1 MLAYIRF
8 LINLTH
14 ARKIFRRYFVTN
26 GFDGALTT
34 LGLIIG
40 FYSAQQVSISVVV
53 SACMGTAVALAVSGF
68 ASAYISEAAE
78 REKELKEL
86 ERSLIKDLEDTA
98 QGKAARLVP
107 LMVALVN
114 GLAPLSLSLL
124 IILPLL
130 LENSGVNLPFLPL
143 ESSIGIAFFVIFLL
157 GAFLGKISGSFWLW
171 SSVRTLVVAVITA
184 AFILWLER

>member
-1 MLAYIRF
+1 MIGYIRF

-14 ARKIFRRYFVTN
+14 AHKIFRRYFITN

-40 FYSAQQVSISVVV
+40 FYSAQQVAVSVVI
-53 SACMGTAVALAVSGF
+53 SACMGAAIALAVSGF

-86 ERSLIKDLEDTA
+86 ERSLIKDLEGTA
-98 QGKAARLVP
+98 QSKAARVVP
-107 LMVALVN
+107 LLVALVN
-114 GLAPLSLSLL
+114 GLAPFSLALL

-130 LENSGVNLPFLPL
+130 VAGAGSQLPISPL
-143 ESSIGIAFFVIFLL
+143 VLSIIIAFSLIFLL
-157 GAFLGKISGSFWLW
+157 GAFLGKISGVFWLW
-171 SSVRTLVVAVITA
+171 SSLRTLLIAAITA
-184 AFILWLER
+184 AIILWLER